1 MSYIS
6 ITTTQNVTIDYSL
19 AGFQSRLLA
28 FFIDFLIIVVWV
40 IVHLL
45 LSGLFFTDDYIRD
58 IYQWIIIVPFAAF
71 YTLAMEYF
79 MNGQT
84 PGKRSM
90 GIRVLM
96 LNGKEPSFLVYFI
109 RWSLRFVEIYFSS
122 GVLATIMIN
131 TTNLKQRLADI
142 IAGTVLVKAN
152 TSQSIFVDDLSRISS
167 QNSYEPTYPQVLMFK
182 ESEMI
187 VIKILIDRFL
197 ENQNSAHRSLVKDAA
212 INLASKMGV
221 KIKEPQP
228 ELFLKVLIRDFV
240 LLTR

>member
-96 LNGKEPSFLVYFI
+96 LNGKEKFNP
-109 RWSLRFVEIYFSS
+109 
-122 GVLATIMIN
+122 N
-131 TTNLKQRLADI
+131 
-142 IAGTVLVKAN
+142 
-152 TSQSIFVDDLSRISS
+152 
-167 QNSYEPTYPQVLMFK
+167 
-182 ESEMI
+182 
-187 VIKILIDRFL
+187 
-197 ENQNSAHRSLVKDAA
+197 
-212 INLASKMGV
+212 
-221 KIKEPQP
+221 
-228 ELFLKVLIRDFV
+228 
-240 LLTR
+240 

>member
-1 MSYIS
+1 MSFIS

-19 AGFQSRLLA
+19 AGFQSRLIA
-28 FFIDFLIIVVWV
+28 FLIDFLIIVVWT

-45 LSGLFFTDDYIRD
+45 LSGLFFTDNYVRE
-58 IYQWIIIVPFAAF
+58 IYRWIIIVPFASF
-71 YTLAMEYF
+71 YTLLMEYS

-96 LNGKEPSFLVYFI
+96 LNGKEPSFMVYFI
-109 RWSLRFVEIYFSS
+109 RWSLRFVEIYISS
-122 GVLATIMIN
+122 GVLASIMIN

-152 TSQSIFVDDLSRISS
+152 TSQTIFADDLARIGS
-167 QNSYEPTYPQVLMFK
+167 QNNYAPTYPEVLMFN
-182 ESEMI
+182 ESEMLS
-187 VIKILIDRFL
+187 VKILIDRFV
-197 ENQNSAHRSLVKDAA
+197 ENQNKAHRLLVNDVAKNIA
-212 INLASKMGV
+212 LKMGV

-240 LLTR
+240 VLTR